1 MSKTHKALLQV
12 CEYEIKLDL
21 ELSTAATIK
30 SWVYT
35 QDESARK
42 AVDGGN
48 QNNFAK
54 TDCLLCRNG
63 HFKKCQVVWR
73 LENVEDLNFSCHIQ
87 AVVQTLIHSTFYS
100 APLIFAVLRNLVWE
114 IWFEKSGSRILVDQ
128 KKRWFYTIDLAFFQ
142 VGEKWLTRKK
152 IWVWRTTFL
161 HFSRIVVAE

>member
-73 LENVEDLNFSCHIQ
+73 LENVEDLNFS
-87 AVVQTLIHSTFYS
+87 
-100 APLIFAVLRNLVWE
+100 
-114 IWFEKSGSRILVDQ
+114 
-128 KKRWFYTIDLAFFQ
+128 
-142 VGEKWLTRKK
+142 
-152 IWVWRTTFL
+152 
-161 HFSRIVVAE
+161 

>member
-12 CEYEIKLDL
+12 CEYEIRPDL

-30 SWVYT
+30 CHEFT
-35 QDESARK
+35 RDESARK

-73 LENVEDLNFSCHIQ
+73 LENVEDLNFSCTIQ
-87 AVVQTLIHSTFYS
+87 TKVQT
-100 APLIFAVLRNLVWE
+100 
-114 IWFEKSGSRILVDQ
+114 
-128 KKRWFYTIDLAFFQ
+128 
-142 VGEKWLTRKK
+142 
-152 IWVWRTTFL
+152 
-161 HFSRIVVAE
+161 

>member
-1 MSKTHKALLQV
+1 MCKWAELFLPYFLGWVQIENIFWDLGTFTKYPWVAVKMSKTHKALLQV

-73 LENVEDLNFSCHIQ
+73 LENVEDLNCRCHIQ
-87 AVVQTLIHSTFYS
+87 AVVQTLIHWSTH
-100 APLIFAVLRNLVWE
+100 A
-114 IWFEKSGSRILVDQ
+114 IWLKKNRASNEGKFHSFLMCRIWIYNQ
-128 KKRWFYTIDLAFFQ
+128 K
-142 VGEKWLTRKK
+142 
-152 IWVWRTTFL
+152 
-161 HFSRIVVAE
+161 

>member
-1 MSKTHKALLQV
+1 MADKICFGRAVKASVVRGWVLTEKIYPDIRAPLLSILELQSKCQKTHKALLQV

-73 LENVEDLNFSCHIQ
+73 LENVEDWNFSCHIQ
-87 AVVQTLIHSTFYS
+87 AIVKVIYTKYS
-100 APLIFAVLRNLVWE
+100 KLWPYTVA
-114 IWFEKSGSRILVDQ
+114 Q
-128 KKRWFYTIDLAFFQ
+128 TIDC
-142 VGEKWLTRKK
+142 VCRKY
-152 IWVWRTTFL
+152 
-161 HFSRIVVAE
+161 